1 MATGKGSRLQ
11 VVAEQ
16 EIPPEPTDEVLHRP
30 HLPFSAEAEVSIN
43 RAMEQMTKTLTLL
56 ERKEKEMIA
65 QQKLVID
72 IATGT
77 AKAVVEKVLTNL
89 LPLLATTGAF
99 VLWKGASTDQNSLI
113 GLGLYGLLIEVP
125 ILISAMKRK

>member
-1 MATGKGSRLQ
+1 
-11 VVAEQ
+11 
-16 EIPPEPTDEVLHRP
+16 
-30 HLPFSAEAEVSIN
+30 
-43 RAMEQMTKTLTLL
+43 
-56 ERKEKEMIA
+56 MIA

-99 VLWKGASTDQNSLI
+99 VLWKGASTDQNGLI